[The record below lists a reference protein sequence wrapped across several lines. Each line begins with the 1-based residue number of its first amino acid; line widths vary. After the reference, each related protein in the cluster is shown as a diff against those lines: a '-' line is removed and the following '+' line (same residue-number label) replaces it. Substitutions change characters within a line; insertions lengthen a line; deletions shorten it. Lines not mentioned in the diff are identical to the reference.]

1 VISATSSTRLA
12 IGSSSQFSPTCD
24 ASRVAQLTTDATA
37 KRKPPVILAAVCTE
51 LLLRLLDS
59 VGVFEVVAMVV
70 AALAVG
76 RPPLPLRLR
85 RLRLHTTAMP
95 SFNLATAV
103 ALSCQPSA
111 HIHMHAAIHKSH
123 IRSST
128 KSPAADGQQAN
139 ASDFPSGLLK
149 DCVIHSLNTFLRLS
163 LQL

>member
-1 VISATSSTRLA
+1 
-12 IGSSSQFSPTCD
+12 
-24 ASRVAQLTTDATA
+24 
-37 KRKPPVILAAVCTE
+37 VILAAVCTE

-103 ALSCQPSA
+103 ALSALST
-111 HIHMHAAIHKSH
+111 HTHACGHSQKSH
-123 IRSST
+123 TI
-128 KSPAADGQQAN
+128 
-139 ASDFPSGLLK
+139 
-149 DCVIHSLNTFLRLS
+149 
-163 LQL
+163 

>member
-1 VISATSSTRLA
+1 
-12 IGSSSQFSPTCD
+12 
-24 ASRVAQLTTDATA
+24 
-37 KRKPPVILAAVCTE
+37 VILAAVCTE

-123 IRSST
+123 IQLYDLAQSHQQQTVSRPT
-128 KSPAADGQQAN
+128 HQIFPA
-139 ASDFPSGLLK
+139 
-149 DCVIHSLNTFLRLS
+149 DC
-163 LQL
+163 